1 MAGKD
6 ILSKN
11 SFPNKVWVTML
22 PEIIQTGGA
31 KAYSVTRKYGSPITD
46 TLVHYSMALNQTYTD
61 LCKSGNQGHSI
72 QLLRWSI
79 GIHMYITSKQ
89 EQENSHYAKEST

>member
-72 QLLRWSI
+72 QLLR
-79 GIHMYITSKQ
+79 
-89 EQENSHYAKEST
+89 

>member
-1 MAGKD
+1 
-6 ILSKN
+6 
-11 SFPNKVWVTML
+11 ML

-72 QLLRWSI
+72 QLLR
-79 GIHMYITSKQ
+79 
-89 EQENSHYAKEST
+89 